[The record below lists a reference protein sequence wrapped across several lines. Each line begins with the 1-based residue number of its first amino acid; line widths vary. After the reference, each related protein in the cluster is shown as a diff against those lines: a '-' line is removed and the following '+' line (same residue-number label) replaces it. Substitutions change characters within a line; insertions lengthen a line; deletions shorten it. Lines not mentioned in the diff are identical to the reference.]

1 MNLVTWIYL
10 NQGAGAHFDI
20 VIKKKKK
27 PKADNQIMQLK
38 PRESKGEKYLGRVT
52 NAESARDTGA
62 AHLCHLPKC
71 ILSCLCLSLIVI
83 CFKLDLGYSILSFN
97 WAPAKGA
104 GDLSAQGSSL

>member
-10 NQGAGAHFDI
+10 KEGAGVHFDI

-52 NAESARDTGA
+52 NAESA
-62 AHLCHLPKC
+62 
-71 ILSCLCLSLIVI
+71 
-83 CFKLDLGYSILSFN
+83 
-97 WAPAKGA
+97 
-104 GDLSAQGSSL
+104 